1 MSRYI
6 YSVYLSKGNSFKKD
20 DLWKFMKNSLD
31 DKAIDLLVINALA
44 EDIQGGDITTRNI
57 FLENKNA
64 TAEVFAR
71 ETMILCGLDV
81 FQAVFKKLDTNATF
95 SSEKFNDGDEIVAG
109 EIIVKVECDVIAL
122 LEGERS
128 ALNVLQWLSGIAT
141 LSHKYAKKAAPVKI
155 LDTRKTTPG
164 LRMFEKYAVAC
175 GGAINHRFGLYDE
188 VLIKDNHIEAAGG
201 ISNAVSAVR
210 KNVSENKKIEVEVQ
224 SVEEVNEALEN
235 HVDIIMLD
243 NMALDMMR
251 RCIALINGKAKTEIS
266 GGVTFE
272 RLEEISTTGADFV
285 SIGAL
290 THSAPAVDISMCI
303 TPE

>member
-1 MSRYI
+1 
-6 YSVYLSKGNSFKKD
+6 
-20 DLWKFMKNSLD
+20 MKNSLD
-31 DKAIDLLVINALA
+31 EKAIDLLVMNALV
-44 EDIQGGDITTRNI
+44 EDIQDGDITTRNI

-64 TAEVFAR
+64 SAEVIAR
-71 ETMILCGLDV
+71 ETMVLCGLDV
-81 FQAVFKKLDTNATF
+81 FQAVFKKLDANVTF

-109 EIIVKVECDVIAL
+109 ETIIKVECDVIPL

-128 ALNVLQWLSGIAT
+128 ALNILQWLSGIAT
-141 LSHKYAKKAAPVKI
+141 LTHKYVKKAAPVKV

-164 LRMFEKYAVAC
+164 LRVFEKYAVAC
-175 GGAINHRFGLYDE
+175 GGAINHRFGLYDQ

-210 KNVSENKKIEVEVQ
+210 KNIPSDKKIEVEVQ
-224 SVEEVNEALEN
+224 SIEEVNEALES
-235 HVDIIMLD
+235 HADIIMLD
-243 NMALDMMR
+243 NMTLDMMR
-251 RCIALINGKAKTEIS
+251 QCITLINGKAKTEIS

-290 THSAPAVDISMCI
+290 THSAPAVDISMNI
-303 TPE
+303 K